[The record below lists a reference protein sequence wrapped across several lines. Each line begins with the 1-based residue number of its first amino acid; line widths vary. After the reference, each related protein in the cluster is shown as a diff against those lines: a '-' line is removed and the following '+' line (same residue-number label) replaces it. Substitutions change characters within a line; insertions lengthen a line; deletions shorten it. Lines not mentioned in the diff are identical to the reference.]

1 MSFLAFD
8 PMIYK
13 LGTFV
18 MSVLMLPLVIMALIP
33 RVETH
38 FRTRLIGLAS
48 VALLLSVAFTDWP
61 VRR

>member
-13 LGTFV
+13 LGTFA